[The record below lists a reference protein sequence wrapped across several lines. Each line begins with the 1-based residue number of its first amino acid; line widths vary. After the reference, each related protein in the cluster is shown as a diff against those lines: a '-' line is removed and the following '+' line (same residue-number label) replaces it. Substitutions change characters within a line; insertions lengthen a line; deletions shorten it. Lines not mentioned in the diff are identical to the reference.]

1 MVTKRILTTMI
12 FRSLQL
18 DPQRLILYS
27 LMSLGVS
34 VALAPIT
41 GSLPVLIM
49 IASIIIS
56 VPPAVLVLFLR
67 VRARLSLLEW
77 LSLIALSIAL
87 IRMSSLGI
95 AQLFHDNPAV
105 IWNVDGRYFATLAW
119 TIEKFGNL
127 SQSLEYSGVR
137 ADYHAG
143 PSWIAGALA
152 HWVGVHPNI
161 PLFLLTPA
169 IATFGICIGG
179 LVFLRNLGVPRS
191 IALFSIAIVLNI
203 PKQAIMFVSSLY
215 GLGFKGLIHWYSYLP
230 EYWFFSSNLM
240 LNSLFALSIMF
251 VGAALSTSSKAEDK
265 FLGIIGL
272 VCLASLKPQAM
283 VAAVFM
289 LCLPITSLAL
299 IQSRHSK
306 EALKAHLIPI
316 VIASITGF
324 ILMLPIISSESGRFI
339 GLDFDLDRLR
349 ELDIPYGRI
358 DWILLTASTLA
369 IVTIIGRC
377 GNFFHQKY
385 IHFYTSAL
393 FGMIFLYFALK
404 TCFPI
409 SPSWLIDRAQAVGF
423 ETFNQYTM
431 GRNFSQAI
439 MFATIY
445 ALILAIPAATII
457 AQKLNSSLFHRYK
470 TIPNYAFNSG
480 MAFVLLLSTA
490 IAVPVTINPIID
502 PKGKSAY
509 EWTDEL
515 ELYELLQKLDT
526 AVGLFLMSDLADSGE
541 DYRRPLRPLST
552 TSLSSA
558 EFYIANIGY
567 DKFMYPDSAT
577 RLSNAQRFFSQNWS
591 DWHDQF
597 VSDNGIRYLL
607 INDRCIPRWSDHYE
621 AIGKI
626 IRGGEK
632 WLAIELHNNS
642 NNRFTYNSEPRL
654 QNLITNQYGRASCLS
669 AR

>member
-1 MVTKRILTTMI
+1 MI
-12 FRSLQL
+12 FRSFKPT
-18 DPQRLILYS
+18 PQRVILYA
-27 LMSLGVS
+27 LMVLGVS
-34 VALAPIT
+34 VALAPTT
-41 GSLPVLIM
+41 GSLPVLIA
-49 IASIIIS
+49 IAAVTISI
-56 VPPAVLVLFLR
+56 PPAVLLLFFR
-67 VRARLSLLEW
+67 ARARLSLLEW
-77 LSLIALSIAL
+77 LSLIAMSIAV

-137 ADYHAG
+137 ANYHAG

-152 HWVGVHPNI
+152 HWLDVHPNI
-161 PLFLLTPA
+161 PLFLVTPA
-169 IATFGICIGG
+169 LATFGICLGA

-240 LNSLFALSIMF
+240 LNSLFAFSIMF

-265 FLGIIGL
+265 FLGIVGL
-272 VCLASLKPQAM
+272 ICLASLKPQAM

-289 LCLPITSLAL
+289 MCLPITSLAL

-306 EALKAHLIPI
+306 EALKAHLVPI

-324 ILMLPIISSESGRFI
+324 ILMLPIVSSESGRFI
-339 GLDFDLDRLR
+339 GFDFDLDRLR

-358 DWILLTASTLA
+358 DWIFLSTSTLA
-369 IVTIIGRC
+369 LVTVIGRC
-377 GNFFHQKY
+377 GTFFHQKY
-385 IHFYTSAL
+385 TYFYTSAL
-393 FGMIFLYFALK
+393 LGLIFLYFALK

-409 SPSWLIDRAQAVGF
+409 SPSWLVDRAQAVGF
-423 ETFNQYTM
+423 SAFSQYTM
-431 GRNFSQAI
+431 GKNFSQSI
-439 MFATIY
+439 MFATTY
-445 ALILAIPAATII
+445 SLILAIPAATII
-457 AQKLNSSLFHRYK
+457 AQKLIRSLFHRYK

-490 IAVPVTINPIID
+490 IAMPVTINPIID

-515 ELYELLQKLDT
+515 ELYELLQKVDT
-526 AVGLFLMSDLADSGE
+526 AAGLFLMSD
-541 DYRRPLRPLST
+541 YKRPLRPLST

-567 DKFMYPDSAT
+567 DKFMYSDSAT

-591 DWHDQF
+591 HWHDQF

-621 AIGKI
+621 AIGKV

-632 WLAIELHNNS
+632 WLAIELNINTS
-642 NNRFTYNSEPRL
+642 NRFTYTSEPRL
-654 QNLITNQYGRASCLS
+654 QNLIANQYGKAPCLS